1 MKIVLEGDTALTL
14 LPAEGMLA
22 IEANDEQQKYSP
34 FHMIASALAV
44 CTSDVLHSWASHTG
58 LNAEDLR
65 IHVQWQF
72 SEDPHRLS
80 SMRTSIHW
88 PSLPHTRVLAAQRAA
103 DLCSVHATLL
113 HPPRIETLVN
123 P

>member
-88 PSLPHTRVLAAQRAA
+88 PSLPHTRVLAAQ
-103 DLCSVHATLL
+103 
-113 HPPRIETLVN
+113 
-123 P
+123 